1 MLGNRYNMANMN
13 VGATIFNKELPFVV
27 ELDGDIN
34 GQIFSVRGKGVG
46 NAAQGTTK
54 GIHVCTSGQLPISW
68 TAITHNMQYGLL

>member
-1 MLGNRYNMANMN
+1 MANMN

-34 GQIFSVRGKGVG
+34 GHIFSVRGKGVG

-68 TAITHNMQYGLL
+68 AAITHNMQYGLL